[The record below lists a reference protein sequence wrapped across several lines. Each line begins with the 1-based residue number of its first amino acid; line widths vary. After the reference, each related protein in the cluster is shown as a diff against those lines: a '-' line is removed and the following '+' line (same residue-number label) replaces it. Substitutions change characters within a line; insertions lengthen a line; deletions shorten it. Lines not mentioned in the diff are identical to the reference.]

1 MIVGHKLERRS
12 WKEVWTWALEERW
25 KTFRIKFKN
34 KMVILD
40 RIDASVS
47 SAQSERCFC
56 ELASLGLLRLRRC
69 IYIEG

>member
-1 MIVGHKLERRS
+1 MERGLDMAARRTV
-12 WKEVWTWALEERW
+12 EN
-25 KTFRIKFKN
+25 FKFKN

>member
-1 MIVGHKLERRS
+1 
-12 WKEVWTWALEERW
+12 
-25 KTFRIKFKN
+25 
-34 KMVILD
+34 MVILD

-69 IYIEG
+69 IYIEEIGRAHV